1 MPLACSIP
9 DRDARGQRVL
19 DVFLLLRSN
28 AHHEPIEFTLP
39 PKEFGAAWHVV
50 VFTGP
55 DETTPADA
63 VPGGGTLAVEAHTA
77 VVLQAPEE
85 ASAG

>member
-1 MPLACSIP
+1 M
-9 DRDARGQRVL
+9 L
-19 DVFLLLRSN
+19 DVSFLLRFN
-28 AHHEPIEFTLP
+28 AYHEPIEFILP

-55 DETTPADA
+55 GETTPADA

-77 VVLQAPEE
+77 VVLRAAEE